1 MNSKLMGV
9 ISTKKCSTLCRAG
22 HFIGQV
28 ENVWSHTRPFSKEF
42 QPNLFHSQTSIKITF
57 YVFSFFSLKLRQLYT
72 VQIISDCSLLFSS
85 IYGETSQTA
94 MKSKILFHPK
104 SRVLQIA
111 KLPNFLSTI
120 VLFATRVSKSR
131 FGKVEIINQHQF
143 C

>member
-1 MNSKLMGV
+1 M
-9 ISTKKCSTLCRAG
+9 
-22 HFIGQV
+22 
-28 ENVWSHTRPFSKEF
+28 FSA
-42 QPNLFHSQTSIKITF
+42 
-57 YVFSFFSLKLRQLYT
+57 FFSLKLRQLYN
-72 VQIISDCSLLFSS
+72 VQIICDCSLLFSS

-111 KLPNFLSTI
+111 KLSNFLSTI

>member
-9 ISTKKCSTLCRAG
+9 ISNQKVQHFVQGWTFYWTSGKCL
-22 HFIGQV
+22 V
-28 ENVWSHTRPFSKEF
+28 P
-42 QPNLFHSQTSIKITF
+42 HSQTSIKITF

-72 VQIISDCSLLFSS
+72 VQIISDFSLLFSS